1 MKLGVTLN
9 MATIVERKRK
19 DGSTGYLAQ
28 ITRRGYMKS
37 ESRTFSKRK
46 DAERWADKREGEID
60 SDIEAGRKVETR
72 SAKRRTLGD
81 AIDRYIKEDRR
92 GMGDTKAQVL
102 RTIREEYDI
111 SKIPCDQITSTDI
124 SKFAEELW
132 DRPKVNSPAT
142 VNNYLQHLS
151 GVFSVARP
159 MWGFALDE
167 IAMRDAMKAL
177 GRLGVRGKAEER
189 NRRPTLEEIDKLM
202 AHFHR
207 SSAHDSRAVPMHII
221 TAFGIFSTRRQ
232 GEICRITWSDYEPDE
247 GSNETRILVR
257 DLKHPGD
264 KKGND
269 TWCTL
274 PDPCRDI
281 ISAWSRDNRNSERIF
296 PFHSDTISKR
306 FTDACGFLG
315 IENLRFHDL
324 RHEGTSR
331 LFEMDWNIPRV
342 ANATGHR
349 SWNSLK
355 RYEHIRTK
363 GDMYDGWKW
372 LAKVT

>member
-1 MKLGVTLN
+1 

-28 ITRRGYMKS
+28 ITRRGYMKP
-37 ESRTFSKRK
+37 ESRTFDTMKAAK
-46 DAERWADKREGEID
+46 RWADKREDEID
-60 SDIEAGRKVETR
+60 CDIAAGRKVQRR
-72 SAKRRTLGD
+72 STKRRTLGD

-111 SKIPCDQITSTDI
+111 AKMPCDQITSADI
-124 SKFAEELW
+124 TTFASELW
-132 DRPKVNSPAT
+132 ERPKVNSAAT

-167 IAMRDAMKAL
+167 LQMKDAMKAL
-177 GRLGVRGKAEER
+177 GKLGVRAKAEER
-189 NRRPTLEEIDKLM
+189 SRRPTPTELNRLM
-202 AHFHR
+202 AHFLK
-207 SSAHDSRAVPMHII
+207 SSAHDPRAVPMATIS
-221 TAFGIFSTRRQ
+221 AFAIFSARRQ
-232 GEICRITWSDYEPDE
+232 GEICRIKWSDYEPDDRP
-247 GSNETRILVR
+247 NETRVLVR

-274 PDPCRDI
+274 PDPCRAI
-281 ISAWSRDNRNSERIF
+281 LAAWSRNQRNDDRIF
-296 PFHSDTISKR
+296 PFHSDTISRR
-306 FTDACGFLG
+306 FTDACKFLE
-315 IENLRFHDL
+315 IEDLHFHDL

-331 LFEMDWNIPRV
+331 MFEMDWNIPRV

-355 RYEHIRTK
+355 RYEHIRAK
-363 GDMYDGWKW
+363 GDIYENWEW
-372 LAKVT
+372 LAKIT